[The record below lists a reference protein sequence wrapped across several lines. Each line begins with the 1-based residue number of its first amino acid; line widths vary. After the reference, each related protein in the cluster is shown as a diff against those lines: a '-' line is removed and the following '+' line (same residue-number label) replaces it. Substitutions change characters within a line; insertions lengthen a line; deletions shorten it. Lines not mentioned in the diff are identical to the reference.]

1 MSCSAQCWGVTEDRW
16 RRIGQMILIL
26 LRSQLY
32 RILSLSVHR
41 NCIMGE
47 APRIGTW
54 NHKFVYFCRFLTS
67 YFTSRMKL
75 TNKRNWFFGEKVE
88 DPESLCLSSIADV
101 LSWKLICN
109 IQRLADMACL
119 PLWDNVTIL
128 STTCDLQQKLLV
140 IWHYDS

>member
-1 MSCSAQCWGVTEDRW
+1 MV
-16 RRIGQMILIL
+16 LIL

-75 TNKRNWFFGEKVE
+75 TNKRNCFFGEKVE
-88 DPESLCLSSIADV
+88 DPKVFCLSSIADF
-101 LSWKLICN
+101 LSGKLI
-109 IQRLADMACL
+109 L
-119 PLWDNVTIL
+119 
-128 STTCDLQQKLLV
+128 
-140 IWHYDS
+140 